1 MVSRETKLQ
10 IGLVTAII
18 VIWALVFG
26 VVTPGPLVSVALVAV
41 TYFLVMAGT
50 HLYLAFSDESERIP
64 VAARWRYVGLAALV
78 AVAIFLQGT
87 VGNVRFGSVT
97 VNQLLAGAFAVTIVG
112 YFLYEARDG
121 YLASWQ

>member
-10 IGLVTAII
+10 IGLVSAVI
-18 VIWALVFG
+18 VIWALLFG
-26 VVTPGPLVSVALVAV
+26 VVTPSPLVSVALVAA

-50 HLYLAFSDESERIP
+50 HLYLAFSDESKLIP

-78 AVAIFLQGT
+78 AVAIFLQGI
-87 VGNVRFGSVT
+87 VGNVQFGGVT

-121 YLASWQ
+121 YLASRQ

>member
-10 IGLVTAII
+10 TGLVTAVI
-18 VIWALVFG
+18 VVWMLLFG
-26 VVTPGPLVSVALVAV
+26 VVTPGPLVSVALVAA

-50 HLYLAFSDESERIP
+50 HLYLAFSDESELIP

-78 AVAIFLQGT
+78 SVAIFLQGT
-87 VGNVRFGSVT
+87 VGNERFGGVT

-121 YLASWQ
+121 YLASRR